1 MAEADNGNG
10 RITTAVIGEKLDG
23 LSTQFVEFRAE
34 MRAVVQMLTE
44 AKTHHDAQAKEHCH
58 QLYNS
63 EGQSRIQSLESRVRP
78 LEERTQT
85 GESRRWDVQTILL
98 SAVIALGST
107 VITLIISNTMRR

>member
-1 MAEADNGNG
+1 MAEADNGKV
-10 RITTAVIGEKLDG
+10 TSAVLGEKLDN
-23 LSTQFVEFRAE
+23 LAAEFHEFKTE
-34 MRAVVQMLTE
+34 MRGVVSELVKSNT
-44 AKTHHDAQAKEHCH
+44 THIQQAKEHCY
-58 QLYNS
+58 QLYS
-63 EGQSRIQSLESRVRP
+63 PEGQSRIQSLEARVRP